1 MTALPW
7 RRSVPFVPQME
18 LAECGAACLTMILRF
33 HGCFVPL
40 AEMRAA
46 CGISRDGASV
56 AALGR
61 AARSYGLEVQ
71 AYRLEAEALDQVAL
85 PAILH
90 WQGYHFVVLEA
101 VDRKGGR
108 ICDPQRGR
116 CRLTWAELRADF
128 SGVVLSFS
136 AGPTLARR
144 RRRRPSL
151 ARYGAVLRSSGA
163 ALALM
168 LGSALML
175 ELLGLLVPA
184 GTQVLIDHVIR
195 PGQTS
200 WLPVVGLVLLG
211 AALARLALASLLD
224 RPSSRVHLA
233 LDLALMGCFVTHL
246 LRLPTQ
252 FFSQRTPGDLM
263 QRVQANAQL
272 REVLTRI
279 VIAVLDCLVVVG
291 LAGLMLIYDRTLG
304 LVVIGLTALRLVLLL
319 CPWREQRRRLATV
332 ELTLRGEEVGA
343 TVDAFSAPE
352 LVKALGI
359 EDRLIMRFWD
369 KLAPRL
375 NVTLARGALNQR
387 ISTLTTLTD
396 GLARAAIIGLGGQA
410 VIDDRMTLGVLAGF
424 LTIQALLNKPL
435 QSLVGLAGQINT
447 VQGTLAR
454 IDDVLDTPAVPNGRD
469 DPGRLE
475 GELVLDSVTFA
486 YGHKA
491 DPICREIS
499 VRVAPGE
506 KLAIVGRSGAGKS
519 TLVNLMLSQ
528 LGLLSGIVALMV
540 GLLTPSAGNVRLDGR
555 SLDSLDQDK
564 LRRQVGIVLQE
575 PFLFDDTI
583 RNNLCLLTERC
594 SEQQLHDAC
603 RMACLDELIAALPLG
618 YDTPIGENGC
628 LLSGGQRQRLTI
640 ARAILMRPRLLLLD
654 EATSA
659 LDADTEQRLHANLAT
674 LDCTR
679 IVIAHRL
686 ATVRDADRILV
697 VGGGQVVEDGT
708 FDSLAAASGPFRALL
723 EATHHD

>member
-33 HGCFVPL
+33 HGCFVSL

-61 AARSYGLEVQ
+61 AARGYGLEVQ
-71 AYRLEAEALDQVAL
+71 AYRLDAEALDQVPL

-136 AGPTLARR
+136 AGPTLSRR

-163 ALALM
+163 ALVLM

-211 AALARLALASLLD
+211 SALARLALTYLRD
-224 RPSSRVHLA
+224 RTIIMVHLA

-410 VIDDRMTLGVLAGF
+410 VIDDRMTIGVLAGF

-475 GELVLDSVTFA
+475 GELVLDGVTFA
-486 YGHKA
+486 YGYKA
-491 DPICREIS
+491 QPICREIS
-499 VRVAPGE
+499 LRIAPGE

-519 TLVNLMLSQ
+519 TL
-528 LGLLSGIVALMV
+528 GRLMV
-540 GLLTPSAGNVRLDGR
+540 GLLTPSAGSVQLDGR

-659 LDADTEQRLHANLAT
+659 LDAETEQRLHANLAT